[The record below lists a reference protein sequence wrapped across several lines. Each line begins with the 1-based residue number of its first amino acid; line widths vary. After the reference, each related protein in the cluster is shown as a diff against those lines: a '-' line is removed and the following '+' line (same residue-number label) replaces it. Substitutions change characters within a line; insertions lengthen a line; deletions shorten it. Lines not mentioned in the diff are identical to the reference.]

1 MASSGNDNMEVDG
14 EATPQ
19 HQQQGTASSGSNPS
33 QQQGTPSSGSNPSQQ
48 QDTRLRAPIRP
59 SSRAPRLRAPLL
71 LGQAESGNKRTA
83 RPTELQHQ
91 PLQRS
96 RRSGQS
102 PVPRFQPLQSACRTH
117 WCCGRNVVA
126 FLRSAKTMSS
136 QTAMDA
142 ARIGEHHLRT
152 MFGAL
157 ANAGL
162 PSFTPD
168 VFGNPESLY
177 NIAHELVALHSFRIV
192 ATNYG
197 YSVPYAVNLAIA
209 KDDHL
214 IQRFYRSFIYG
225 YMKIR
230 EDSPATNA
238 HGLLQNPSVAA
249 LVGNQESHSDDE
261 ELPDRTGYRV
271 HKKPRRDSAVTALF
285 KVLDSR
291 HDDHMTR
298 KRRKGSWKPRTRQ
311 RGFSPTNL
319 SCALPP
325 DVPIDYFSPEFF
337 NDLSAQ
343 ERASYRNNGIALL
356 TQEYC
361 QTWADIQQWRKLETT
376 AFMTK
381 YGAAKLALYDLPT
394 PDELDMLDSMDMD

>member
-48 QDTRLRAPIRP
+48 QDTP
-59 SSRAPRLRAPLL
+59 SSGSNPSQQQGTRLRAPLL

-96 RRSGQS
+96 RKKWAI
-102 PVPRFQPLQSACRTH
+102 PRTEVSATAVGVQKAMHLHLRVLMELLSQSAVPKRLSAEDMAPFNARFIFTADIDAH
-117 WCCGRNVVA
+117 MTEVFAAAIEPTGVVAEHVVA

-192 ATNYG
+192 ATNY
-197 YSVPYAVNLAIA
+197 AIA

-225 YMKIR
+225 YMKSQAGIEER
-230 EDSPATNA
+230 RPGQVVRNVTLNNVLRRRDDGRLASNKCTWTCFK
-238 HGLLQNPSVAA
+238 NPSVAA

-285 KVLDSR
+285 K
-291 HDDHMTR
+291 
-298 KRRKGSWKPRTRQ
+298 
-311 RGFSPTNL
+311 
-319 SCALPP
+319 
-325 DVPIDYFSPEFF
+325 
-337 NDLSAQ
+337 
-343 ERASYRNNGIALL
+343 
-356 TQEYC
+356 EYC

-381 YGAAKLALYDLPT
+381 YGAAKACPIR
-394 PDELDMLDSMDMD
+394 PPHPR

>member
-1 MASSGNDNMEVDG
+1 AMHLHLRVLME
-14 EATPQ
+14 
-19 HQQQGTASSGSNPS
+19 
-33 QQQGTPSSGSNPSQQ
+33 
-48 QDTRLRAPIRP
+48 
-59 SSRAPRLRAPLL
+59 LL
-71 LGQAESGNKRTA
+71 S
-83 RPTELQHQ
+83 
-91 PLQRS
+91 
-96 RRSGQS
+96 
-102 PVPRFQPLQSACRTH
+102 QSAVPKRLSAKDMAPFNARFISTADIDAH
-117 WCCGRNVVA
+117 MTEVFAAAIEPTGVVAERVVA

-192 ATNYG
+192 AMNYG
-197 YSVPYAVNLAIA
+197 YSAPYAVNLAIA

-214 IQRFYRSFIYG
+214 IQRFYRSFIYS
-225 YMKIR
+225 YM
-230 EDSPATNA
+230 
-238 HGLLQNPSVAA
+238 
-249 LVGNQESHSDDE
+249 ESQAGIE
-261 ELPDRTGYRV
+261 ERRPGQVELPDRTGYRV
-271 HKKPRRDSAVTALF
+271 HEKPGHDSAVTALF

-325 DVPIDYFSPEFF
+325 DVPINYFSPEFF
-337 NDLSAQ
+337 NNLSAQ
-343 ERASYRNNGIALL
+343 EHASYRNNGIALP

-361 QTWADIQQWRKLETT
+361 QTWADIQQWKKLETT

-394 PDELDMLDSMDMD
+394 PDELDML